1 MKLLFPRTSMVC
13 CAISCAM
20 VLSGCG
26 LAGTATGTAAGSA
39 AEVEQAR
46 QAKQIEAQAQ
56 QRLDDA
62 RHADDARRNQAEKD
76 AQ

>member
-1 MKLLFPRTSMVC
+1 MKLPFTRA
-13 CAISCAM
+13 AIACFTI
-20 VLSGCG
+20 LSAVTLSACG

-62 RHADDARRNQAEKD
+62 RRADDARRNQAEKD

>member
-1 MKLLFPRTSMVC
+1 MLNARNLTSLLLIG
-13 CAISCAM
+13 AL
-20 VLSGCG
+20 LSGCG

-62 RHADDARRNQAEKD
+62 RRADDARRNQAEKD

>member
-1 MKLLFPRTSMVC
+1 MNAYRLTSLVMIGALLS
-13 CAISCAM
+13 A
-20 VLSGCG
+20 CG

>member
-1 MKLLFPRTSMVC
+1 MKLSFPRAAIAC
-13 CAISCAM
+13 CAIVYA
-20 VLSGCG
+20 VGLSACG

-56 QRLDDA
+56 QRLEDA